1 MADREIAGIAKTV
14 SRFGIVVPLTLSVPP
29 AQRHW
34 PETTEGYAVIPV
46 QYYIILNQRGQVKP
60 TKFERQF
67 QSTIATWICPRCVTK
82 WQAL

>member
-34 PETTEGYAVIPV
+34 PKTTEGYAVIPV
-46 QYYIILNQRGQVKP
+46 QYYIIINAAKLN
-60 TKFERQF
+60 RQNLNGNF
-67 QSTIATWICPRCVTK
+67 NP
-82 WQAL
+82 

>member
-34 PETTEGYAVIPV
+34 PKTTEGYTVIPV
-46 QYYIILNQRGQVKP
+46 QYYIIINVAKLN
-60 TKFERQF
+60 RQNF
-67 QSTIATWICPRCVTK
+67 NGNFNP
-82 WQAL
+82 